1 MLHGHA
7 RFIDSL
13 ISLENTKYDY
23 RNTSISAHEGEFLWK
38 IIRDNGYHKTIE
50 IGCALGVSSLYICD
64 AASQTSHS
72 EHTIIDPKQTSD
84 WDGIGIRNLVAHG
97 FSRYALIEKPSE
109 LALPA
114 LLEESES
121 FDFGFIDG
129 WHTFDHALIDFFYL
143 NRLIRVGG
151 MIVFDDAKW
160 PSIAKL
166 IRYLYKYPAYK
177 IVLPPTIDFQSP
189 RRNLRKRLTTTY
201 RKLLEAVLRV
211 DPHGFISRWIIP
223 EWMWRKALPP
233 IIGLKKIAADQRSWD
248 WYEKF

>member
-13 ISLENTKYDY
+13 ISLEKTKYDY

-38 IIRDNGYHKTIE
+38 IIRENGYQKTIE

-64 AASQTSHS
+64 AASQFNQSS
-72 EHTIIDPKQTSD
+72 HTIIDPKQTSD
-84 WDGIGIRNLVAHG
+84 WDGIGIRNLEAHG
-97 FSRYALIEKPSE
+97 VSRYSLIEEHSE
-109 LALPA
+109 LALPK
-114 LLEESES
+114 LLEENHSY
-121 FDFGFIDG
+121 DFGFIDG
-129 WHTFDHALIDFFYL
+129 WHTFDHSLIDFFYL

-166 IRYLYKYPAYK
+166 IRYLYKYPAYN
-177 IVLPPTIDFQSP
+177 IVLPPKIDYDSP
-189 RRNLRKRLTTTY
+189 RPNLRQRLAQAY
-201 RKLLEAVLRV
+201 RRLMDGVLQV
-211 DPHGFISRWIIP
+211 DPYGLISRWLIP
-223 EWMWRKALPP
+223 DWIWRKALPP
-233 IIGLKKIAADQRSWD
+233 IIGLKKIANDQRAWD